1 MPTDPPASLPGS
13 ASPPTFF
20 AILKRVPPSVYG
32 GAVMAVIGVLAW
44 ICATPWLFPSLGPT
58 IAIQSEA
65 PDHPAAR
72 PYSVVIGHLIGAT
85 VGFIAVH
92 LTRVVYQ
99 LPVNISQSIDGPRV
113 AAAALAVLASMAL
126 QTLAR
131 ARHAP
136 AQATTLLIVVGALD
150 ADVHGAFVLAMGVAL
165 VAILGEGVRR
175 LKAAAAPAPGNIAP
189 E

>member
-1 MPTDPPASLPGS
+1 MQPEPPARAAERRRTHS
-13 ASPPTFF
+13 AP
-20 AILKRVPPSVYG
+20 AAVLRRLPPSVYG
-32 GAVMAVIGVLAW
+32 GLVMAAIGALGWASGV
-44 ICATPWLFPSLGPT
+44 PWLFPSLGPT

-72 PYSVVIGHLIGAT
+72 PWSVVVGHLIGAA
-85 VGFIAVH
+85 VGFAAVRVTGVIHERPVNVSHALTLARVVAAMIAVF
-92 LTRVVYQ
+92 
-99 LPVNISQSIDGPRV
+99 
-113 AAAALAVLASMAL
+113 ASMAL

-150 ADVHGAFVLAMGVAL
+150 ADLHGAFVLAAGIAL

-175 LKAAAAPAPGNIAP
+175 LKREAAPGK
-189 E
+189 